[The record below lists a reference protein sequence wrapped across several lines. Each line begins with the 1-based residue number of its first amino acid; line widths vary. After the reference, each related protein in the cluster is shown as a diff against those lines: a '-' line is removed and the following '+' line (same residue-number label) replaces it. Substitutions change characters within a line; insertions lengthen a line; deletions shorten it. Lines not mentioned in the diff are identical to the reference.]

1 MNKSLATL
9 LLSFG
14 SATAVAVALAA
25 EPATQPV
32 QKLEGKQIVPAE
44 LIPPSPA
51 LSPEEE
57 LKTFQIAPGFHAEL
71 VASEPLVGHP
81 VAIQFDPDGRMWVCE
96 MRGFMPNLDGTGE
109 EKPVG
114 RVSILTD

>member
-1 MNKSLATL
+1 MKNVVFTVLFALGT
-9 LLSFG
+9 
-14 SATAVAVALAA
+14 AAAVAVALAA
-25 EPATQPV
+25 EPDKPPV

-96 MRGFMPNLDGTGE
+96 MRGFMPNLDGIGE

-114 RVSILTD
+114 R